1 MMKRPHLLF
10 NVLGVAFVTV
20 FVVFPLYWSFR
31 TAVSPSGFRGFLPRQ
46 FTWDNFDFL
55 FDTNGFMRNVKN
67 SLIVSFWST
76 ALVLPLSVTAGYA
89 LARFEFPGKRLT
101 LLVFLL
107 PLVPSIAVLVPL
119 ILFMRTLHL
128 LNTLTA
134 VVIGNTVFTLPF
146 AIWMLR
152 GFFMQI
158 PSELDDA
165 ARLDGATRLQALY
178 RVILPLSAPG
188 LIAVAIFALINS
200 WNNYLYSFAFTSS
213 AEVQVVPARLLGF
226 ITAFGTNYGG
236 MNAAGLV
243 AIVPPLLFFLIFQ
256 KWFVQG
262 MLQGSVK

>member
-1 MMKRPHLLF
+1 MRRTNWVL
-10 NVLGVAFVTV
+10 NVLGVVFVTL

-31 TAVSPSGFRGFLPRQ
+31 TAVSPSGFRGFWPRE
-46 FTWDNFDFL
+46 FTLDNFDFL
-55 FDTNGFMRNVKN
+55 FERNGFMRNVKN

-76 ALVLPLSVTAGYA
+76 VLVIPLSVTAGYA
-89 LARFEFPGKRLT
+89 LARFEFPGKRFT

-119 ILFMRTLHL
+119 ILFMRTLNL

-146 AIWMLR
+146 AIWMFR

-158 PSELDDA
+158 PRELDDA
-165 ARLDGATRLQALY
+165 ARLDGASRLQALY
-178 RVILPLSAPG
+178 RVVLPLSAPG
-188 LIAVAIFALINS
+188 LIAVGIFALINS
-200 WNNYLYSFAFTSS
+200 WNNYLYSFAFTST

-226 ITAFGTNYGG
+226 IEAFGTNYGG

-243 AIVPPLLFFLIFQ
+243 AMLPPLVFFLIFQ

>member
-1 MMKRPHLLF
+1 
-10 NVLGVAFVTV
+10 
-20 FVVFPLYWSFR
+20 
-31 TAVSPSGFRGFLPRQ
+31 
-46 FTWDNFDFL
+46 
-55 FDTNGFMRNVKN
+55 
-67 SLIVSFWST
+67 
-76 ALVLPLSVTAGYA
+76 
-89 LARFEFPGKRLT
+89 
-101 LLVFLL
+101 
-107 PLVPSIAVLVPL
+107 
-119 ILFMRTLHL
+119 MRTLHL

>member
-1 MMKRPHLLF
+1 
-10 NVLGVAFVTV
+10 
-20 FVVFPLYWSFR
+20 
-31 TAVSPSGFRGFLPRQ
+31 
-46 FTWDNFDFL
+46 
-55 FDTNGFMRNVKN
+55 
-67 SLIVSFWST
+67 
-76 ALVLPLSVTAGYA
+76 
-89 LARFEFPGKRLT
+89 
-101 LLVFLL
+101 
-107 PLVPSIAVLVPL
+107 
-119 ILFMRTLHL
+119 
-128 LNTLTA
+128 
-134 VVIGNTVFTLPF
+134 
-146 AIWMLR
+146 MLR

-165 ARLDGATRLQALY
+165 ARLDGANRLQALY
-178 RVILPLSAPG
+178 RVVLPLSAPG